1 MRKKKFP
8 RRILDPRVL
17 RYGAISNNLD
27 KRTRF
32 LTRITPIL
40 HVSNLYVQSIPSSSG
55 RLNSSSQPNK
65 WTAIIIYSATFLY
78 QTTIIIII
86 RFKRKKTP
94 QPKHLSN
101 SLSIS
106 HLLRNSYPFP
116 EKPRQ
121 QQPYYTHL
129 TSRFHTDELCKINS
143 QLFPRKTDHT
153 AR

>member
-94 QPKHLSN
+94 QPKHLVVTCFPSAISSETRIPFRKTSTAATLLHSFN
-101 SLSIS
+101 FPIS
-106 HLLRNSYPFP
+106 HRRALQN
-116 EKPRQ
+116 
-121 QQPYYTHL
+121 
-129 TSRFHTDELCKINS
+129 
-143 QLFPRKTDHT
+143 QLPIVS
-153 AR
+153 